1 MMNMSGLFIGA
12 AATNVLG
19 SLAQQGKMG
28 IGFVFMAGALVLALA
43 AQLLILRP
51 KTLNKE

>member
-1 MMNMSGLFIGA
+1 
-12 AATNVLG
+12 
-19 SLAQQGKMG
+19 MG

-51 KTLNKE
+51 KTLNME